1 MLIDITLQLTEE
13 IIDQKVIHLT
23 GEAFTGHV
31 GTHTDVMDKGF
42 PLEYFRREGVIFDV
56 RGITERDIDVTD
68 VDLDAVRADMFV
80 VFYSGF
86 IEQEGY
92 GTYTYEKKHP
102 QLSDA
107 LIAALLEKHVSL
119 IGLDFAGIRRPPEH
133 GKNDRL
139 CADHGA
145 FVIEN
150 LYGLGKV
157 LEHGQKF
164 TGYIF
169 PLSMSEYYTGLP
181 CRILAEIP

>member
-1 MLIDITLQLTEE
+1 MLIDVTLRLTEE
-13 IIDQKVIHLT
+13 IIDDKVFHS
-23 GEAFTGHV
+23 EKEPFNGHV
-31 GTHTDVMDKGF
+31 GTHVDVMDKEF
-42 PLEYFRREGVIFDV
+42 PLEYSRREGVIFDV
-56 RGITERDIDVTD
+56 RGIADRDIEISDI
-68 VDLDAVRADMFV
+68 DLDAVGPDMIV
-80 VFYSGF
+80 LFYSGF
-86 IEQEGY
+86 IEKEDY
-92 GTYTYEKKHP
+92 GTFVYEKKHP

-150 LYGLGKV
+150 LYGLGKI